1 MVVVGGWTLEF
12 YLPSADTKR
21 FILTLQ
27 SMSRVTWLLTK
38 LSPSIKGCG
47 RAETGQEREKTA
59 GGGEEGAEGTGE
71 EGTGSQKEIQSKLPH
86 QKKSLFVSS
95 LKKK

>member
-1 MVVVGGWTLEF
+1 
-12 YLPSADTKR
+12 
-21 FILTLQ
+21 
-27 SMSRVTWLLTK
+27 MSRVTWLLTK

-95 LKKK
+95 LKKKMI